1 MNTIK
6 NFTMKGEYI
15 TLGQFLKEEAIISS
29 GGQAK
34 WYLRDNPVLLN
45 GEKEN
50 RRGKKLRSGDKVEVA
65 GNTYEFR

>member
-6 NFTMKGEYI
+6 NFTIKGEYI